1 MAKLSEFMEKLL
13 EKPDITSEEEQWR
26 ITAKMDNNVDYCC
39 GYRDC
44 FSIMMRKTI
53 EIENELKAIAEESY
67 GKFRNGAGTYYDGM
81 SDSCWTAIGKL
92 HELVAEVK
100 KHEQI

>member
-1 MAKLSEFMEKLL
+1 MAKLSDFNEKL
-13 EKPDITSEEEQWR
+13 IS
-26 ITAKMDNNVDYCC
+26 ADYRN
-39 GYRDC
+39 GYADC
-44 FSIMMRKTI
+44 FNIMMRKII

-67 GKFRNGAGTYYDGM
+67 KKFRNGAGTYYDGM

>member
-1 MAKLSEFMEKLL
+1 MEKLL
-13 EKPDITSEEEQWR
+13 KKPDITSEEEQWR
-26 ITAKMDNNVDYCC
+26 ITAKMENNADYHG

-44 FSIMMRKTI
+44 LKVMMNNIIKM
-53 EIENELKAIAEESY
+53 EDELRDLADESY
-67 GKFRNGAGTYYDGM
+67 KKFRNGAGTYYDGV
-81 SDSCWTAIGKL
+81 SDTCWTAVGKL